1 MLAVAVR
8 GGSNLLQSP
17 MSAATNMICHD
28 DDDDYLMMI
37 LIMILMVIIKVKIM
51 MVTMKVF
58 CNAKQTKVEEKIN
71 AVNTF
76 CPPFCAK
83 CNLRGDSAHTGENT
97 FCWNISDVYI

>member
-28 DDDDYLMMI
+28 DDDYFMMM
-37 LIMILMVIIKVKIM
+37 LIMILMVIIKVKNM

-58 CNAKQTKVEEKIN
+58 CNAKQTKVEEEKIM
-71 AVNTF
+71 
-76 CPPFCAK
+76 
-83 CNLRGDSAHTGENT
+83 L
-97 FCWNISDVYI
+97 